1 MDLKQEITRTENL
14 ETKLAKGITNI
25 NNVIVRGGGVQSTSV
40 AEVAE
45 NIRNMLGQYKK
56 IAIIDFSP
64 TTSVKLN
71 INFNPTKFIIIL
83 KNIRNGDC
91 VAIDSNLGF
100 KLTLVNLRVDIK
112 STDIK
117 YNNDTKV
124 LTLDPER
131 FNLYDFVM
139 ERVIAIE

>member
-1 MDLKQEITRTENL
+1 MNLKQNITETNNL
-14 ETKLAKGITNI
+14 KNNVKII
-25 NNVIVRGGGVQSTSV
+25 NNQINETIVRGGGYTSNSL
-40 AEVAE
+40 AEKPKRIE
-45 NIRNMLGQYKK
+45 SMLGQYKK

>member
-1 MDLKQEITRTENL
+1 MNLKQNITETDNL
-14 ETKLAKGITNI
+14 KNNVKII
-25 NNVIVRGGGVQSTSV
+25 NNQINETIVRGGGYTSNSL
-40 AEVAE
+40 AEKPKRIE
-45 NIRNMLGQYKK
+45 SMLGQYKK

-131 FNLYDFVM
+131 FNLYDFAM

>member
-1 MDLKQEITRTENL
+1 MENL
-14 ETKLAKGITNI
+14 KNTITKTDTLKNNLKTVTNKI
-25 NNVIVRGGGVQSTSV
+25 KQSIIRGGSDFKSL
-40 AEVAE
+40 AEKTKRIE
-45 NIRNMLGQYKK
+45 SMLGQYKK

-131 FNLYDFVM
+131 FNLYDFAM

>member
-1 MDLKQEITRTENL
+1 MNLKEQITRTENL
-14 ETKLAKGITNI
+14 EIKLQKEMTNI